1 MVHQCFAVS
10 CRTLAFKAPLHPLIL
25 IPYKNNEQKIL
36 NIITYGIDNLRLHL
50 LMLNPLSAHPTK
62 WPNTLKQFVSKLPT
76 NCGCVCDHFVKLV
89 LKGLKF
95 QDYGVFAWTKFT
107 YETLH
112 CVMEFFEASAPCF
125 NAALTM
131 KC

>member
-1 MVHQCFAVS
+1 MKKFHWPMAWKINLMKISENYKDKTTDWKIFNPVALWPASSMVHQCFAVS

-76 NCGCVCDHFVKLV
+76 NCGCVWPFC
-89 LKGLKF
+89 GI
-95 QDYGVFAWTKFT
+95 GA
-107 YETLH
+107 
-112 CVMEFFEASAPCF
+112 
-125 NAALTM
+125 
-131 KC
+131 